1 MVHEVQFR
9 TPEPIVR
16 YRFGQETFVG
26 TRSNGRDAPSPA
38 IRGIATEPLRFN
50 ASRAR
55 AGISIRRFGGAR
67 CGHFGDISSAW
78 QPS

>member
-26 TRSNGRDAPSPA
+26 TRSNGRDAPEAVVDRIELENAGSP
-38 IRGIATEPLRFN
+38 
-50 ASRAR
+50 
-55 AGISIRRFGGAR
+55 
-67 CGHFGDISSAW
+67 
-78 QPS
+78 